1 MNFSLVGDMINAIA
15 KHEMNL
21 PANKV
26 RLELDKA
33 IKSHPNAANG
43 EQKIIILFLPIHP
56 EMSPPTG
63 VKMVSK
69 KKSRD
74 ANQDC

>member
-1 MNFSLVGDMINAIA
+1 MGDMVNAIA
-15 KHEMNL
+15 KHERNL
-21 PANKV
+21 PTNKV
-26 RLELDKA
+26 NVEVDNA

-43 EQKIIILFLPIHP
+43 EQTIIILFLPIHP
-56 EMSPPTG
+56 EISPPTG

-69 KKSRD
+69 KKSKD